1 MWDDEIVCD
10 ANRPIQK
17 VGSPEIRQIP
27 ELFHSLV
34 QNKERC
40 SGDFGIEMARIEMQ
54 RLESLEFGIESL
66 ELEKIFLVKANRFCW
81 GVDYSCSCWQWEL
94 VWRDFWLITQ
104 SRPKHLGLLLAA
116 LHLQHQH
123 QAKYPY
129 SSSVSKTWHWLIFRT
144 YRIEPSIT
152 WTETERSWKSR
163 CFWKS
168 TDHWYMNALQ
178 NAII

>member
-1 MWDDEIVCD
+1 MWDDEIGCD

-54 RLESLEFGIESL
+54 RLESLEFGIASL
-66 ELEKIFLVKANRFCW
+66 ELEKIFLLKANRFCW
-81 GVDYSCSCWQWEL
+81 GFDYSCSCWQWEL
-94 VWRDFWLITQ
+94 VWRDFRLITQ

-129 SSSVSKTWHWLIFRT
+129 SSSVSKTWHWLIF
-144 YRIEPSIT
+144 
-152 WTETERSWKSR
+152 
-163 CFWKS
+163 
-168 TDHWYMNALQ
+168 Q
-178 NAII
+178 NVPTRAIHHLNRNRKKLKDQMFLEIYQSLIH